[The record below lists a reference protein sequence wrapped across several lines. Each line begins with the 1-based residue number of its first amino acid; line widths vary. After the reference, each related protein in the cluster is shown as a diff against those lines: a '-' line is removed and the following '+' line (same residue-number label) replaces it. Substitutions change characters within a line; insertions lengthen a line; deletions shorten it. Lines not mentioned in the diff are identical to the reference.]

1 MSVKA
6 VKQYYNEITDQ
17 YHEMIQDIKDF
28 EQECADGL
36 VEPERVERLK
46 EQIAPI
52 KQNWERLTYI
62 MFLLNQPERKSKRKR
77 YEQMNKKLL
86 ASLDSNNSLEA
97 VKLENENARKNI
109 GK

>member
-6 VKQYYNEITDQ
+6 VKQYYDEITDQ
-17 YHEMIQDIKDF
+17 YHEMVQDIKDF

-62 MFLLNQPERKSKRKR
+62 MFLLNQPERKSKHKR